1 MAHGFVSYSK
11 PNSDLNLS
19 SLIAGK
25 VKDSFG
31 MAAEERKAR
40 EKEIA
45 ELSNKKELTEEESK
59 RLEFLKEQDSARKQ
73 PGLKGFKNSFFAKS
87 LMAQFGGD
95 RKRRL
100 EGTFSKNPRASQD
113 PTLTKEE
120 RFSALL
126 DEDSKPAEEPVA
138 PAPVDDLGPMDYG
151 DANAQ
156 APTPQQTTLDK
167 ILSKVSSS
175 YDMIGAKLSALQS
188 EEKKSV
194 SKKEETNSRLSR
206 FTKVFKSISDYFDID
221 NDLKKIEGD
230 IEKEK
235 LNNFKESQADAK
247 ASAESDA
254 IKGGEDLSN
263 FEEDLGRPDEKNM
276 VGDLLKSFLNPM
288 NLFKMFRG
296 GGKAG
301 GGKTPGITPT
311 SKAYSAPIGPQPMNS
326 PTPWA
331 AKGAGDRGGMFGSA
345 GFTPRM
351 PAKKLSAGGIVPRK
365 PTKKLSAGGIV
376 PRKPTKKLAAGGIYD
391 NPTTTRLNPGDSVV
405 PLNRNNALADVFKQ
419 SGSTAGDKGI
429 TGPMGEV
436 LQLPTKVAGG
446 LVLTKMSEVFEGVS
460 SFLKPVITP
469 IMNAVGPAFG
479 LPSTIIAGLFGGAP
493 AAAATLPFNF
503 DAFTGKKASKKS
515 GSSSS
520 TTTPPSTTGGA
531 DLGSSMREGETI
543 QAQSNDGPGGFIQG
557 GSGLGSEGGQNT
569 TAGYAT
575 HYHLSPPSADEAG
588 FKQARDVAFT
598 AATMMLDR
606 GSSVYFGNIEEN
618 ANRATLADQIAREQ
632 RAHSKEG
639 RTQGGIDMQEK
650 SSTGSMRMKFPLKVT
665 NVTQDINS
673 GSGRTARIIGTN
685 VRLAHG
691 AAGSANSIET
701 ATAPRTTGT
710 TPVTLGPD
718 AGARPA
724 ARPTTPGAAPQ
735 TGSTGAVTLPA
746 VFQTQP
752 KPPPGGV
759 PLSTPMAFSL
769 TNPSPGYTSLYGPLQ
784 F

>member
-11 PNSDLNLS
+11 PNSDLNLP

-45 ELSNKKELTEEESK
+45 ELSNKEELTDEETK
-59 RLEFLKEQDSARKQ
+59 RLEFLKEQDSARKE

-126 DEDSKPAEEPVA
+126 DEASKPAEEPVA

-175 YDMIGAKLSALQS
+175 YDMISAKLSALQA

-194 SKKEETNSRLSR
+194 SKKEETNSKLSR

-288 NLFKMFRG
+288 NLFKLFRG

-331 AKGAGDRGGMFGSA
+331 AKGAGDRGGMFGSG

-365 PTKKLSAGGIV
+365 PTK
-376 PRKPTKKLAAGGIYD
+376 PTKKLAGGGVYD

-419 SGSTAGDKGI
+419 SGSTAGDKGV

-446 LVLTKMSEVFEGVS
+446 LVLTKMSQVFEGVS

-515 GSSSS
+515 GRGSGSSSG
-520 TTTPPSTTGGA
+520 TPTPPPTIGGA
-531 DLGSSMREGETI
+531 DLGATMREGETI
-543 QAQSNDGPGGFIQG
+543 QAQDPNGPGGFIQG
-557 GSGLGSEGGQNT
+557 GSGRGGENYDDG
-569 TAGYAT
+569 GYAI
-575 HYHLSPPSADEAG
+575 HYHLTPPSADEAG
-588 FKQARDVAFT
+588 LAQSRSIAFT

-606 GSSVYFGNIEEN
+606 GSSVYFGNIKEDARRED
-618 ANRATLADQIAREQ
+618 LADQIAREQ
-632 RAHSKEG
+632 VAHTQPR
-639 RTQGGIDMQEK
+639 RTYGGIDMQEK
-650 SSTGSMRMKFPLKVT
+650 SSSGSMNLKFPLKVT
-665 NVTQDINS
+665 NMGGSKQG
-673 GSGRTARIIGTN
+673 GSGRTARIVGTN
-685 VRLAHG
+685 VTLAHG
-691 AAGSANSIET
+691 AIGSANSIET
-701 ATAPRTTGT
+701 ASSPTTTSGT
-710 TPVTLGPD
+710 TPVALGPD
-718 AGARPA
+718 TRSGGSNGGGIRPA
-724 ARPTTPGAAPQ
+724 ARPAAPGASPQ
-735 TGSTGAVTLPA
+735 TGATGSVTIPA
-746 VFQTQP
+746 IFQTQP